1 LKEEQSRTAREK
13 SSNVWLPSYR
23 INEARTKS
31 SLKVDWGNRHQ
42 VYQWDNDIE
51 YEFGTKLRYTEIIN
65 FVICYES
72 WSENHSKS
80 NVFKRCTKIGR
91 YRWKIE
97 NNFLIEKHEGYYF
110 EHCYSYNWQA
120 MKRFHYLMKIGHFL
134 NALVINSEIIA
145 SFVDES
151 GIRVLQKNSI
161 LHYLV
166 LSLIEQE
173 LYLMDV
179 NSTFGS

>member
-65 FVICYES
+65 VVICYES

-80 NVFKRCTKIGR
+80 TKIIEEKETRYAWISSRNLSKSNVFKRCTKMGR

-120 MKRFHYLMKIGHFL
+120 MKGFH
-134 NALVINSEIIA
+134 
-145 SFVDES
+145 
-151 GIRVLQKNSI
+151 
-161 LHYLV
+161 
-166 LSLIEQE
+166 
-173 LYLMDV
+173 
-179 NSTFGS
+179 